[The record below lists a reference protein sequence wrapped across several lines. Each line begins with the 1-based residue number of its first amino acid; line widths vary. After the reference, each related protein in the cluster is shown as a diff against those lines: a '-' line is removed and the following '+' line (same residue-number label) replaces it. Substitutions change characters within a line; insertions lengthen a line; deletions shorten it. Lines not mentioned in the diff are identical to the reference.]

1 MPLFPLCFLPAV
13 FFIVFSS
20 LNLGCSVNESISRSL
35 LTPLFS
41 PALAQDLMTIYLYD
55 AKTQNS
61 TVVFHKHLP
70 NGLLLGSP
78 TDTTLRL
85 NPTKVELVNFS
96 CKLDF
101 ICTLGTA
108 PVLSQKPVFIS
119 ALSFPRHFP
128 QHLIPN
134 KAWFSLLPTNLPS
147 LSSSP
152 HFPHL

>member
-20 LNLGCSVNESISRSL
+20 LNLGSSVNESISRAL

-41 PALAQDLMTIYLYD
+41 PALAQDLMTIYM
-55 AKTQNS
+55 TQNS
-61 TVVFHKHLP
+61 TIVFHKHLP
-70 NGLLLGSP
+70 NGLPLGSP

-96 CKLDF
+96 CKLDL

-119 ALSFPRHFP
+119 KLPFPRHFP

-134 KAWFSLLPTNLPS
+134 KAWFILLPANLPS